1 MKQWTDNIYQITFPA
16 PRPHARAANSFLL
29 SHERLLIDAGFAGAA
44 NYARLT
50 AALAQLNLQV
60 TDLQGIVIT
69 HHHPDHVGL
78 LEALPP
84 TIPVYAAPGLSF
96 YGTPAYQRVIDH
108 LKLPA
113 AVPPAARHNVQQRLE
128 TRLVPALSKRTIRP
142 LTALTQFGL
151 HARTVA
157 GHSAQDTIIT
167 DDHGHWFTG
176 DLLLAGI
183 VFNSLLDIDPLSQ
196 SVVPH
201 LRAQYRQFLRQVET
215 LFPADATLYPG
226 HGTPFTME
234 EAARIARQN
243 QRFMARIAAQKAALP
258 ADTSYEDV
266 VQATLHQLHVPA
278 YFYVSALY

>member
-1 MKQWTDNIYQITFPA
+1 MKQWTNNIYQITFPA
-16 PRPHARAANSFLL
+16 PHPHARAANSFLL
-29 SHERLLIDAGFAGAA
+29 YHERLLIDAGFAGTA

-60 TDLQGIVIT
+60 TDLRGVVVT

-84 TIPVYAAPGLSF
+84 EIPVYAAPGLAF
-96 YGTPAYQRVIDH
+96 YGTSAYQQAIDR
-108 LKLPA
+108 LKLPVV
-113 AVPPAARHNVQQRLE
+113 VPPAVCRNVQQRLE
-128 TRLVPALSKRTIRP
+128 TRLVPALRKRTFYP

-151 HARTVA
+151 HSRTLA

-167 DDHGHWFTG
+167 DEAGHWFTG

-183 VFNSLLDIDPLSQ
+183 IFNSLLDIDPISQ
-196 SVVPH
+196 EVVPH
-201 LRAQYRQFLRQVET
+201 LRTRYRQFLRQVET
-215 LFPADATLYPG
+215 LFPSTATLYPG
-226 HGTPFTME
+226 HGIPFTMK
-234 EAARIARQN
+234 EATRIARQN
-243 QRFMARIAAQKAALP
+243 QRFMARIAEQQAALP
-258 ADTSYEDV
+258 AKASYETV

>member
-16 PRPHARAANSFLL
+16 PRPHARAANTFLL
-29 SHERLLIDAGFAGAA
+29 YHERLLIDAGFAGEK

-50 AALAQLNLQV
+50 NALAQLNLRV

-78 LEALPP
+78 LEALPRK
-84 TIPVYAAPGLSF
+84 IPVYAAPGLAF
-96 YGTPAYQRVIDH
+96 YGTSAYQQAIAH

-113 AVPPAARHNVQQRLE
+113 AVPEEARHNVQQRLA
-128 TRLVPALSKRTIRP
+128 TRFVPALSNRTIRP
-142 LTALTQFGL
+142 LAALAPVGL
-151 HARTVA
+151 HYRTLA

-167 DDHGHWFTG
+167 DEAGHWFTG

-196 SVVPH
+196 CVVPH
-201 LRAQYRQFLRQVET
+201 LRTRYRQFLRQVDA
-215 LFPADATLYPG
+215 LFPPSATLYPG
-226 HGTPFTME
+226 HGAPFTME
-234 EAARIARQN
+234 DATRIARQN
-243 QRFMARIAAQKAALP
+243 QRFMARIAEQRAALP
-258 ADTSYEDV
+258 TTASYEEV

>member
-1 MKQWTDNIYQITFPA
+1 MKQWTNNIYQITFPA
-16 PRPHARAANSFLL
+16 PQPHARAANIFLL
-29 SHERLLIDAGFAGAA
+29 YHERLLIDAGFAGTA

-60 TDLQGIVIT
+60 TDLRGVAIT

-78 LEALPP
+78 LEALPL
-84 TIPVYAAPGLSF
+84 TIPVYAAPGLAF
-96 YGTPAYQRVIDH
+96 YGTSAYQQAIDH

-113 AVPPAARHNVQQRLE
+113 TVPSKARHNVQQRLK
-128 TRLVPALSKRTIRP
+128 TRLVPALTKRTIYP
-142 LTALTQFGL
+142 LAALTQFGL
-151 HARTVA
+151 HPHTLA

-167 DDHGHWFTG
+167 DEAGHWFTG

-183 VFNSLLDIDPLSQ
+183 IFNSLLDIDPITQ
-196 SVVPH
+196 KVVPH
-201 LRAQYRQFLRQVET
+201 LRTRYRQFLRQVDT
-215 LFPADATLYPG
+215 LFPQNATLYPG

-234 EAARIARQN
+234 EATRIARQN
-243 QRFMARIAAQKAALP
+243 QQFMARIATQQAALP
-258 ADTSYEDV
+258 ADAPYEDV